1 MTGIHQLLFSSFAA
15 TGGGV
20 DTSVHTFN
28 SDDTL
33 AIGAATKLNWLLVA
47 GGGGGAGGVSG
58 SDNGGGGGAGGF
70 RRGQNTPITGDL
82 HIDVG
87 GGGAGGPAG
96 SSGTVGENS
105 RLSYATGGGGQGE
118 YGDSGK
124 WADIDSF
131 GE

>member
-82 HIDVG
+82 HIDVARDITLYADG
-87 GGGAGGPAG
+87 GDWNFNDGTD
-96 SSGTVGENS
+96 SILKINNSGYYTKFLKKG
-105 RLSYATGGGGQGE
+105 
-118 YGDSGK
+118 
-124 WADIDSF
+124 
-131 GE
+131 